1 MVFLRDLA
9 NTFPKILGLFLF
21 IWMNSVNSMESYD
34 KYWSVAVITG
44 PLAEHS
50 SFKYY
55 LEPQLRLIDNNYVF
69 NQILLLGG
77 LGYQINTNMTVY
89 LGPGWIVS
97 KTPQGN
103 STHENRLWEQLNW
116 ILVNTSNLNIN
127 SRTRLEE
134 RKDTNASQMAIRLRE
149 RVWMRVPFRNS
160 DKYSFSIFNEVFL
173 NLNHPQWVS
182 LYLFEQNRAFIG
194 VSTQASKSTVIDV
207 GYLNQY
213 IHAIKNRLDNV
224 LLLSFTVNW

>member
-1 MVFLRDLA
+1 
-9 NTFPKILGLFLF
+9 
-21 IWMNSVNSMESYD
+21 MESYD
-34 KYWSVAVITG
+34 KYWSVAIITG
-44 PLAEHS
+44 SLEKSP

-55 LEPQLRLIDNNYVF
+55 LEPQLRLIDDNRVF
-69 NQILLLGG
+69 NQLLLLGG

-89 LGPGWIVS
+89 LGPGWILS

-103 STHENRLWEQLNW
+103 KTHEKRLWEQLNW
-116 ILVNTSNLNIN
+116 MLLSTPNLNIN

-149 RVWMRVPFRNS
+149 RVWMKVPIKNS
-160 DKYSFSIFNEVFL
+160 DKVSFSFFNEIFL

-182 LYLFEQNRAFIG
+182 PYLFEQNRAFIG
-194 VSTQASKSTVIDV
+194 ISTQISKSTVIDA

-213 IHAIKNRLDNV
+213 IHAVKNRLDNV